1 MLRFAL
7 ATALFLAAGPALAQ
21 QPTCFPYADIASA
34 LDAEAHE
41 TPVARMLDSRG
52 RVVEILATADGS
64 TYTILIVA
72 PEGMAC
78 AVSVGSAYAVV
89 PAVAAPAPG
98 TGS

>member
-1 MLRFAL
+1 MRL
-7 ATALFLAAGPALAQ
+7 APPLAAAMIFAAGPVLAQ
-21 QPTCFPYADIASA
+21 QPTCFPYNEIASA

-89 PAVAAPAPG
+89 PAAVA
-98 TGS
+98 GSPS